1 MCTIIVAHQIHPEAD
16 LIVAANRDEF
26 YSRRGSAPTLLKDD
40 AADRGPRIIAGLDSE
55 RGGTWMGA
63 TERGLFAGITNQR
76 TWRVPDR
83 ELESRGLI
91 VRGVLEAGE
100 IPEALAFMRS
110 IDARKYNDFN
120 LLFGDTEHLFIAY
133 GRRDAAKVELVTL
146 EPGLHV
152 LANDRLLSP
161 EFPKAKI
168 AYREAKKAVALPYK
182 DTLRSLGALLGS
194 HILPEDRLIP
204 APPKGSPLSF
214 ELVRKLQT
222 LCVHTSAYGTVSA
235 TRLAAHQGELVHYEY
250 ADGPPCKV
258 AFEDV
263 LGAFGDE
270 GREAESVQAE
280 RA

>member
-26 YSRRGSAPTLLKDD
+26 YSRRGSAPSVLPSPAPTSPK
-40 AADRGPRIIAGLDSE
+40 IIAGLDSE

-91 VRGVLEAGE
+91 VRRVLESGAL
-100 IPEALAFMRS
+100 PEALTYLRS
-110 IDARKYNDFN
+110 LDAREYNDFN
-120 LLFGDTEHLFIAY
+120 LFFGDTEYLFIAY
-133 GRRDAAKVELVTL
+133 GRRETAKVEIVSL
-146 EPGLHV
+146 EPGLYV

-161 EFPKAKI
+161 EFPKSKI
-168 AYREAKKAVALPYK
+168 AYREAKKAIALPLG
-182 DTLRSLGALLGS
+182 DTMRSLGALLGS

-214 ELVRKLQT
+214 ELIKKLQT

-235 TRLAAHQGELVHYEY
+235 SRIVAHQGELVQYDY
-250 ADGPPCKV
+250 ADGPPCK
-258 AFEDV
+258 A
-263 LGAFGDE
+263 AFGDMLGMARDE
-270 GREAESVQAE
+270 TVDAGAAH
-280 RA
+280 

>member
-1 MCTIIVAHQIHPEAD
+1 MCTIIVAHKIHPEAE

-26 YSRRGSAPTLLKDD
+26 YSRRGSPPELLSSARVGAPKVY
-40 AADRGPRIIAGLDSE
+40 AGLDSE

-83 ELESRGLI
+83 DLESRGLI
-91 VRGVLEAGE
+91 VRGVLEAGAL
-100 IPEALAFMRS
+100 PEALSFLRS
-110 IDARKYNDFN
+110 LDPRQYNDFN
-120 LLFGDTEHLFIAY
+120 LLFGDTDDLFVAY
-133 GRRDAAKVELVTL
+133 GRRDSTKIEIVAL

-161 EFPKAKI
+161 EFPKSKI
-168 AYREAKKAVALPYK
+168 AYREAKKAIALPYQ
-182 DTLRSLGALLGS
+182 DALRSLGALLGS
-194 HILPEDRLIP
+194 HILPEDRQIP

-235 TRLAAHQGELVHYEY
+235 TRIAAHQAELIHYDY
-250 ADGPPCKV
+250 ADGPPCKTT
-258 AFEDV
+258 FEDV
-263 LGAFGDE
+263 LGRDE
-270 GREAESVQAE
+270 RTDAADGG
-280 RA
+280 